1 MCWACKSTC
10 GVWPPGL
17 LLCPCQ
23 AAVGQPVCRWAPAVA
38 WAVLGEG
45 LLRACVASDRAHF
58 PSSRPSLACLRPAG
72 HRRSRTKL

>member
-1 MCWACKSTC
+1 MCRACQSTR
-10 GVWPPGL
+10 GVCPPGL

-45 LLRACVASDRAHF
+45 LLKGLSGQG
-58 PSSRPSLACLRPAG
+58 PSSLPFF
-72 HRRSRTKL
+72 